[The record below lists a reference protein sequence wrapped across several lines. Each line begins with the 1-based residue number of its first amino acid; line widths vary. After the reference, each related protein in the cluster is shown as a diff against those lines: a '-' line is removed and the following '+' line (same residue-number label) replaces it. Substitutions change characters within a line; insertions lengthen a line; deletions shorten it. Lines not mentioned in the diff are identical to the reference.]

1 MKPYLK
7 PVFTLLLSVCLFLS
21 ASRPAKA
28 QIDSAAIKQHIFVF
42 ADSLVRSYYEK
53 DWNTFTALTHP
64 GVARL
69 YGGMTGYVTIVKGI
83 RQRTEDSLEEKKEQV
98 NVKQFLFAGGT
109 WQCIVERIFDT
120 NLKGKNA
127 KVTTYMI
134 GQSKDD
140 LGTEWK
146 FFDVA
151 NNLMINI
158 SAIMPDFSDELV
170 VPEKKIAYEGG
181 ETITASTTIGEPAKP
196 KKKAP
201 GKK

>member
-1 MKPYLK
+1 M
-7 PVFTLLLSVCLFLS
+7 FTLLLPVCLFLS
-21 ASRPAKA
+21 ASQPVRA
-28 QIDSAAIKQHIFVF
+28 QIDSAAIKQHISVF

-53 DWNTFTALTHP
+53 DWNTFVVLTHP

-69 YGGMTGYVTIVKGI
+69 YGGMTAYVNIIKGV
-83 RQRTEDSLEEKKEQV
+83 RQRTEDAMEEKMDQV
-98 NVKQFLFAGGT
+98 HVKQFMFAGGT
-109 WQCIVERIFDT
+109 WQCIVERICET
-120 NLKGKNA
+120 HLKGKNA

-140 LGTEWK
+140 SGAEWK

-151 NNLMINI
+151 DNLMVNI
-158 SAIMPDFSDELV
+158 STIMPDFSDELV

-181 ETITASTTIGEPAKP
+181 ETITASTTIGEPVKP

>member
-7 PVFTLLLSVCLFLS
+7 TAFTPFLSVCLFLS
-21 ASRPAKA
+21 ASRPARA
-28 QIDSAAIKQHIFVF
+28 QIDSAAIKQHISVF

-53 DWNTFTALTHP
+53 DWNTFVALTHP

-69 YGGMTGYVTIVKGI
+69 YGGMTGYVSVIKGV
-83 RQRTEDSLEEKKEQV
+83 RQRTEDSVEEKKEQV

-109 WQCIVERIFDT
+109 WQCIVERICET
-120 NLKGKNA
+120 HIRGKNA
-127 KVTTYMI
+127 KVITYMV

-140 LGTEWK
+140 LGGEWK

-170 VPEKKIAYEGG
+170 VPEKKIVFEGG

-196 KKKAP
+196 KKKA